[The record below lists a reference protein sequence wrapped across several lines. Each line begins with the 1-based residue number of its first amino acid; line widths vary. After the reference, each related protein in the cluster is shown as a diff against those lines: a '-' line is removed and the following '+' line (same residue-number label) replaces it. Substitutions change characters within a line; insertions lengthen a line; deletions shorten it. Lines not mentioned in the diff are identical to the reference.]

1 MFKILLFNLISTKY
15 LIFLDVGGALVGVG
29 MIINNEASPGNLTL
43 DKDYNNI
50 SKFLNRILGMPV
62 ELQNRLFK
70 YFTDVLHHIITQAKK
85 SGRFDL
91 GIMGV

>member
-1 MFKILLFNLISTKY
+1 
-15 LIFLDVGGALVGVG
+15 
-29 MIINNEASPGNLTL
+29 MIINNETSPGNLTL

-91 GIMGV
+91 GILGMYTL

>member
-1 MFKILLFNLISTKY
+1 
-15 LIFLDVGGALVGVG
+15 
-29 MIINNEASPGNLTL
+29 MIINNENSPGNLTL

-62 ELQNRLFK
+62 ELQNRLFQ

-91 GIMGV
+91 GILGVYFFYFIKCSILKLFIWCF

>member
-1 MFKILLFNLISTKY
+1 
-15 LIFLDVGGALVGVG
+15 

-62 ELQNRLFK
+62 ELQNRLFQ

-91 GIMGV
+91 GIMGMLKMLYHFFELFLFFLFFLFF

>member
-1 MFKILLFNLISTKY
+1 MP
-15 LIFLDVGGALVGVG
+15 GVL
-29 MIINNEASPGNLTL
+29 ML
-43 DKDYNNI
+43 DKDYNNM

-70 YFTDVLHHIITQAKK
+70 YFTDTLQAIITQAKK

-91 GIMGV
+91 GILGMLKIYYMGTVSSYLAVQLKCLLMINDGIE